1 MQKKLVV
8 LYLIVLLAFVG
19 LSIKLFYIGKNNG
32 KEYEKQVL
40 SQRQYDST
48 TLPFK
53 RGDILDR
60 NGTLLATSERVYNL
74 VVDAK
79 LVLEKEEYLQPTVN
93 ALRSCFPTL
102 DQTELNRYLN
112 ENKEKEKSQ
121 RAQYKI
127 FK

>member
-1 MQKKLVV
+1 MCVRQIRWIDVKGEAVSLAERRDRERKRVRATERKFTLRMQKKLVV

-74 VVDAK
+74 VWRK
-79 LVLEKEEYLQPTVN
+79 RNICSP
-93 ALRSCFPTL
+93 P
-102 DQTELNRYLN
+102 
-112 ENKEKEKSQ
+112 
-121 RAQYKI
+121 
-127 FK
+127 